1 MKYFISNAFTHGI
14 GEYFEEETWVK
25 LSSIFS
31 TGGLLSENQ
40 LKALNI
46 NPMCGRAIGIKMNG
60 KDYVSLL
67 DLSHDLV
74 KKKIISEKARF
85 YLPYNENVIT
95 FIINPEIEK
104 QESKRFGE
112 FEVHIKDKVP
122 LSYFKGIIV
131 PEDKECQL
139 RVFDTLE
146 KFGVNLPVFNFD
158 GEKLDKNKISETVRE
173 L

>member
-1 MKYFISNAFTHGI
+1 
-14 GEYFEEETWVK
+14 
-25 LSSIFS
+25 
-31 TGGLLSENQ
+31 
-40 LKALNI
+40 
-46 NPMCGRAIGIKMNG
+46 MCGRAIGIKMNG

-74 KKKIISEKARF
+74 KKKIISGRARF

-95 FIINPEIEK
+95 FIISPEIEK
-104 QESKRFGE
+104 QESERFFSCE
-112 FEVHIKDKVP
+112 LHVKDEVP
-122 LSYFKGIIV
+122 LSYFNGIIV